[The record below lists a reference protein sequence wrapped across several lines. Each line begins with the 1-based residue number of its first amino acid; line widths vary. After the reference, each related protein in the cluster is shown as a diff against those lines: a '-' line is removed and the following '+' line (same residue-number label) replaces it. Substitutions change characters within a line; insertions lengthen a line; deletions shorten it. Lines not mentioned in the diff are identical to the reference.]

1 MLSAK
6 NVSLRSGVRGAASRR
21 SVRVEAAAARRSWA
35 PGVAAPAHLDGSLAG
50 DFGFDPLNLGK
61 DPEALRWYV
70 QSELVHGRTAM
81 TAVAGILIPD
91 ILTKAGVLSVPQW
104 YDATDAALAANGID
118 AKALFMVELFLC
130 GFVEG
135 KRWMDFRKPGSQG
148 EKGSFLGFESSL
160 KGVKNGYPGGIFDPL
175 GLTQESPEKTRDL
188 EEKELRN
195 GRLAMVAFAGF
206 LAQHQVTPDQG
217 PLDNLLAH
225 LASPGTK
232 TIFDNGVSIPL
243 LV

>member
-1 MLSAK
+1 MLANKSVCA
-6 NVSLRSGVRGAASRR
+6 RPAVRGGAARR
-21 SVRVEAAAARRSWA
+21 AVRVEAAARRSWA
-35 PGVAAPAHLDGSLAG
+35 PGVPPPAHLTGELSG

-61 DPEALRWYV
+61 DPDALRWYV

-81 TAVAGILIPD
+81 TAVAGILIPG
-91 ILTKAGVLSVPQW
+91 ILTKAGVLNVPEW
-104 YDATDAALAANGID
+104 YDATDAALANTGID
-118 AKALFMVELFLC
+118 VPFMALFMVELFLC

-148 EKGSFLGFESSL
+148 EAGSFLGFESSL
-160 KGVKNGYPGGIFDPL
+160 KGVKNGYPGGIFDPM
-175 GLTQESPEKTRDL
+175 GLTKESAAKTKDW

-206 LAQHQVTPDQG
+206 LAQH
-217 PLDNLLAH
+217 
-225 LASPGTK
+225 ASPLTT
-232 TIFDNGVSIPL
+232 TIWDNGVSIPL

>member
-1 MLSAK
+1 MLAKQSA
-6 NVSLRSGVRGAASRR
+6 LARSGVRAAASRR
-21 SVRVEAAAARRSWA
+21 SVRVQAAAARRSWA
-35 PGVAAPAHLDGSLAG
+35 PGVKAPAHLTGELAG

-61 DPEALRWYV
+61 DPEALKWYV

-81 TAVAGILIPD
+81 TAVAGILIPG
-91 ILTKAGVLSVPQW
+91 ILTKAGALNVPEW
-104 YDATDAALAANGID
+104 YDATDAALASSGID
-118 AKALFMVELFLC
+118 VKALFMVELFLC

-148 EKGSFLGFESSL
+148 EAGSFLGFESSL

-175 GLTQESPEKTRDL
+175 GLTRESPEKTRDL

-206 LAQHQVTPDQG
+206 LAQHQVTGKG
-217 PLDNLLAH
+217 PIDNLIDH
-225 LASPGTK
+225 LAAPGTT
-232 TIFDNGVSIPL
+232 TIWDNKVSIPL